1 VTRDAGKAG
10 IARTLMPSGIIER
23 AFAAISGLGFLRG
36 VPGCCT
42 VALRQQV
49 AAPIHKE

>member
-1 VTRDAGKAG
+1 
-10 IARTLMPSGIIER
+10 MPSGIIER

-36 VPGCCT
+36 VGCCT